1 MEAVLAAIAM
11 TPFAPVLIPEL
22 AGAAAAEVA
31 GFRDAAVAAA
41 ATLPQF
47 WIALGVGTTDAVI
60 GPESR
65 GTYAGYGVDVPV
77 ALSPEADSVAAGPP
91 VAALP
96 LCALFAGW
104 LRGQANP
111 SAAVQVRVYAAAHD
125 AVAALGFGRALREQI
140 DASDVPTGVL
150 VVADGAT
157 TLTPPAPGG
166 YEPDSGPLQSAL
178 DDALATGDADVLAG
192 LSDRISGRVAYQVL
206 AGLAE
211 PGPSAAREFARGA
224 PYGVGYYVGTWTP

>member
-1 MEAVLAAIAM
+1 VEAVLAAIAM
-11 TPFAPVLIPEL
+11 TPSAPVLIPEL

-47 WIALGVGTTDAVI
+47 WIALGVGTADAVL

-77 ALSPEADSVAAGPP
+77 ALSPEADSV
-91 VAALP
+91 VTALP

-104 LRGQANP
+104 LRGQVNP
-111 SAAVQVRVYAAAHD
+111 SAAVQVRVYAADHD
-125 AVAALGFGRALREQI
+125 AEAALGFGRALRQEI

-157 TLTPPAPGG
+157 TLTPSAPGG

-178 DDALATGDADVLAG
+178 DDALTAGDAGELAG

>member
-11 TPFAPVLIPEL
+11 TPSAPVLIPEL

-41 ATLPQF
+41 AALPQF

-60 GPESR
+60 GPECR

-77 ALSPEADSVAAGPP
+77 ALSPAADP
-91 VAALP
+91 VVTALP

-104 LRGQANP
+104 LRGRANP

-125 AVAALGFGRALREQI
+125 AE
-140 DASDVPTGVL
+140 
-150 VVADGAT
+150 
-157 TLTPPAPGG
+157 
-166 YEPDSGPLQSAL
+166 
-178 DDALATGDADVLAG
+178 
-192 LSDRISGRVAYQVL
+192 
-206 AGLAE
+206 AE
-211 PGPSAAREFARGA
+211 NAARSPA
-224 PYGVGYYVGTWTP
+224 